1 MPLVRTKSIGT
12 STSSIPSIP
21 GTSSSSITGL
31 IVFHNQHGRNSFA
44 TIFTFGRSLFQ
55 TYWTIGPFRSRK
67 PHPTGNGTGAHG
79 TDRESNRSFRTGH
92 GRLIFGN
99 RGLLLLGGGDGG
111 GRSGIGG
118 IGSIGMNGQVG
129 GRGIRTRSVAVLTRH
144 FIFHGQLSGA
154 FHQHRIGCKSLA
166 STNEK
171 NTVRTQTIRHV
182 KC

>member
-12 STSSIPSIP
+12 STFGIP
-21 GTSSSSITGL
+21 GTSSTTGL

-44 TIFTFGRSLFQ
+44 TTFTFGRSLFQ
-55 TYWTIGPFRSRK
+55 THWTIGPFRSRK

-79 TDRESNRSFRTGH
+79 TDGKSNRSFCTGH
-92 GRLIFGN
+92 GGLIFGN
-99 RGLLLLGGGDGG
+99 RGLLLLGGGGGGGG

-154 FHQHRIGCKSLA
+154 FHQHRIGCKSLGI
-166 STNEK
+166 NKWER
-171 NTVRTQTIRHV
+171 NTVRIQTIKHIT
-182 KC
+182 C